1 MAVIEGGTF
10 GPGDSFPDGTI
21 FIGCTFKSKCT
32 FGDGCIFTDCNFI
45 RGRRQP
51 PSIIGSGAS
60 VQGGYVE
67 WVVFGEAT
75 QLYQA
80 SIGDNVSYGADSKVD
95 GSIVTATGGALS
107 HTGDPVQGSTIL
119 SPDWCTDWRCKHP
132 YVDVTITGISNAPVK
147 VIDAGKEYTIPA
159 SG

>member
-21 FIGCTFKSKCT
+21 FIGCTFYSPCY
-32 FGDGCIFTDCNFI
+32 FGEGCVFETCNLYEDGPDH
-45 RGRRQP
+45 Q
-51 PSIIGSGAS
+51 IGAGATMT
-60 VQGGYVE
+60 GGYVQDT
-67 WVVFGEAT
+67 VFGEAA
-75 QLYQA
+75 QLYNTTV
-80 SIGDNVSYGADSKVD
+80 GEDVTFGADSKVD

>member
-1 MAVIEGGTF
+1 MFENCNLYED
-10 GPGDSFPDGTI
+10 GPDHQ
-21 FIGCTFKSKCT
+21 IGA
-32 FGDGCIFTDCNFI
+32 
-45 RGRRQP
+45 
-51 PSIIGSGAS
+51 GATMT
-60 VQGGYVE
+60 GGYVQDT
-67 WVVFGEAT
+67 VFGEAA
-75 QLYQA
+75 QLYNTTV
-80 SIGDNVSYGADSKVD
+80 GEDVTFGADSKVD

-147 VIDAGKEYTIPA
+147 VSDAGKEYTIPA

>member
-21 FIGCTFKSKCT
+21 FIGCTFYSPCY
-32 FGDGCIFTDCNFI
+32 FGEGCVFENCNLYEDGPDH
-45 RGRRQP
+45 Q
-51 PSIIGSGAS
+51 IGAGATMT
-60 VQGGYVE
+60 GGYVQDT
-67 WVVFGEAT
+67 VFGEAA
-75 QLYQA
+75 QLYNTTV
-80 SIGDNVSYGADSKVD
+80 GEDVTFGADSKVD
-95 GSIVTATGGALS
+95 GSIVTAT
-107 HTGDPVQGSTIL
+107 VQGSTIP